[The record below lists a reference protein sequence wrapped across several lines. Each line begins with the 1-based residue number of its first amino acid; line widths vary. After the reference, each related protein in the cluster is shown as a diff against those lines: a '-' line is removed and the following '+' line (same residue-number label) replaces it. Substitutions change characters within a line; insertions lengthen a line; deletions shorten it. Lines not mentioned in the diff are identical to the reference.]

1 MEREVLAEVISEC
14 TKADGW
20 ANLAEVGVLLRKR
33 DVAYGKL
40 SKFILKF
47 SDIVELKVDESR
59 QPPVNYARLKEI
71 TAKAEDEE

>member
-1 MEREVLAEVISEC
+1 METMEREVLAEVISEC

-33 DVAYGKL
+33 DIAYGKL

-59 QPPVNYARLKEI
+59 QPPVNYARLKENYG
-71 TAKAEDEE
+71 